1 MKITETSRI
10 HWACRRGM
18 LELDQLLEAFFLQAY
33 AGLSQQEQQ
42 DFVDL
47 LASADQDL
55 FRWLLG
61 DIEPEHVPFQH
72 LCEKIRQHYAA
83 QHSA

>member
-1 MKITETSRI
+1 MKITDTSRI

-18 LELDQLLEAFFLQAY
+18 LELDQLLEGYFLKQYPHA
-33 AGLSQQEQQ
+33 SEKEQQ
-42 DFVDL
+42 LFVDL

-61 DIEPEHVPFQH
+61 ESEPDNDDFKFI
-72 LCEKIRQHYAA
+72 CKIIREAYIQD
-83 QHSA
+83 